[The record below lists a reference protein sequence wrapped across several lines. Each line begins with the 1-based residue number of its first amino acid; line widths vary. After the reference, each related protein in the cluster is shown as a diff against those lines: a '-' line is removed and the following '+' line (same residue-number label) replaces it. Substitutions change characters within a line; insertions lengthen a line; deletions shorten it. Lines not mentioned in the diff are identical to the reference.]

1 MRERAGAG
9 APRWSF
15 AFAQLSNH
23 EDIAVRMTGT
33 LAIVAGLFAMS
44 GTAAG
49 NAARAQARDSAYES
63 KMHAPGVRMIPVDGG
78 KYKVWTQRIGDGK
91 IKLLLLHGGP
101 GGSPEYFENFPEH
114 LGPGYQ
120 IYFYSQL
127 GSYLSDRPTDT
138 TLQTVARKVDEVEEV
153 RKALGLEQF
162 YLLGHSWGALLAIA
176 YAAKYQQHLKGLIL
190 SNASIFALG
199 RHQQY
204 QHLLIADIADS
215 LPDVRQYADSIRFG
229 LMNPQ
234 NSGQAFEA
242 VMARVMPVYLR
253 RHYLRLDTM
262 PDPVRR
268 SKDHA
273 AGAAMRWLNRD
284 MNSTNYESAMAA
296 LTVPTLFIGS
306 THDYMPPY
314 DYRRM
319 MDLMTKDQDVS
330 IAICPNGAHFD
341 MWDDA
346 TNYFAAVTQ
355 FVGRLEGK

>member
-1 MRERAGAG
+1 
-9 APRWSF
+9 
-15 AFAQLSNH
+15 
-23 EDIAVRMTGT
+23 MTGT
-33 LAIVAGLFAMS
+33 LATVAGLFAMS

-127 GSYLSDRPTDT
+127 GSYLSDQPTDT

>member
-1 MRERAGAG
+1 M
-9 APRWSF
+9 
-15 AFAQLSNH
+15 L
-23 EDIAVRMTGT
+23 GT
-33 LAIVAGLFAMS
+33 LAIAAALFTMS
-44 GTAAG
+44 GTAVG
-49 NAARAQARDSAYES
+49 NEACAQTRDSVYES

-101 GGSPEYFENFPEH
+101 GGSPEYFENFPER
-114 LGPGYQ
+114 LGPGYE

-127 GSYLSDRPTDT
+127 GSYLSDQPTDT
-138 TLQTVARKVDEVEEV
+138 TLQTVARKVEEVEEV

-162 YLLGHSWGALLAIA
+162 YLLGHSWGALLATA
-176 YAAKYQQHLKGLIL
+176 YAAKYQRHLKGLIL
-190 SNASIFALG
+190 SNASIFAFG

-229 LMNPQ
+229 LMNAHS
-234 NSGQAFEA
+234 SGQAFER
-242 VMARVMPVYLR
+242 VMARVMPVYVR
-253 RHYLRLDTM
+253 RHYIRLDPM
-262 PDPVRR
+262 PDPVKRA
-268 SKDHA
+268 KDHA
-273 AGAAMRWLNRD
+273 TGAGMRWLNRA

-306 THDYMPPY
+306 THDFMPPY
-314 DYRRM
+314 DYQRM
-319 MDLMTKDQDVS
+319 KDLMRNDRDVS

-346 TNYFAAVTQ
+346 ENYFGAVTR
-355 FVGRLEGK
+355 FIGRLEQNSEGKER